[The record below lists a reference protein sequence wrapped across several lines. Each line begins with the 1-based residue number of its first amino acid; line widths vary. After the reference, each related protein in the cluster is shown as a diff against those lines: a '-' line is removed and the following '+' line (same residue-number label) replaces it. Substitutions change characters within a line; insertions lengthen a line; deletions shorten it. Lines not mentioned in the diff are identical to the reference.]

1 MMKSSPPDPLML
13 PSMSLE
19 SHTLKPYLEE
29 QRQRVEARLR
39 LLVPEENETPQAIHR
54 AVRYSLFA
62 GGKRIRPI
70 FCLEAASTRFTRELL
85 EYFHRSKPAALFR
98 AAVCMGAIGARAD
111 ELELRALCIF
121 GENAGLAFQIADDI
135 LDVESS
141 LEDLG
146 KTAGKDI

>member
-13 PSMSLE
+13 PSMSRE

-70 FCLEAASTRFTRELL
+70 FCLEAAHVISDDPGSDIE
-85 EYFHRSKPAALFR
+85 
-98 AAVCMGAIGARAD
+98 AISCS
-111 ELELRALCIF
+111 LELIHTY
-121 GENAGLAFQIADDI
+121 
-135 LDVESS
+135 S
-141 LEDLG
+141 LIHD
-146 KTAGKDI
+146 